1 MRRFLRIL
9 TNALSFLTPS
19 LPPSLFPYL
28 HSPPTRIMPNQSVNL
43 GYLISGPAES
53 AVKMGDFEV
62 TGAEWCEE
70 AK

>member
-1 MRRFLRIL
+1 
-9 TNALSFLTPS
+9 
-19 LPPSLFPYL
+19 
-28 HSPPTRIMPNQSVNL
+28 MPNQSVNL